1 MRCQGLNRESFGG
14 RGTDSW
20 GRFRSDSVCGETL
33 MRAYALPAPGP
44 RNLAGLAV
52 GTRSRNGKAQCAHGR
67 LVSTWSA
74 LLSAWCLALA
84 LLLVCV
90 AASADSAEDYYWE
103 VIGGCTT
110 VAGTNSYLDRYPEG
124 KYSEQA
130 QQCLP
135 RLKAEQAAWEEIESC
150 QSKEDVERFLTRYPK
165 GAYRIKARECLER
178 WSDVTYRIEG
188 MLEACEAHFEANR
201 LLTGVGGTA
210 VECYEEVL
218 ALERSNRRAI
228 DGLNRVFEKYLGWA
242 RNTLDRG
249 KVAKTQ
255 GYVEKL
261 KRLIPEAP
269 EIAELEDAIR
279 LFERHLEEGRAALE
293 EGNLSTAQE
302 HADTLKEL
310 YPNAPQV
317 QELEDAIGLFERHLE
332 EGRAALEEGNLST
345 AQEHVDTLKE
355 LYPNA
360 PQVQELEDAIAEAA
374 TASAP
379 EPAPEPVPEP
389 TPEPPSDAEREVG
402 EEFRDCDECPL
413 MVVVEAGS
421 FTMGNSWMPTESPEH
436 VVTIANPFAVGVYE
450 VTFAE
455 WDACHDDGG
464 CSHSPSDKGWGRGRQ
479 PVINVSVEDA
489 RQYVRWLSRKTRSTY
504 RLPSESEWE
513 YVARAKTTTAYAW
526 GSTFFITGSRKANCA
541 DCGGRWAG
549 RKTAPVGSFA
559 NNGFGLYDVHGN
571 VWERLEDCRQPTYEG
586 APQDG
591 SVWRRGSCAY
601 TAMRGG
607 SFKDKAWDMR
617 TSHRGWG
624 PADRRTSNAGFRV
637 ARTLA
642 P

>member
-20 GRFRSDSVCGETL
+20 GRFRSDSVCGTTL

-44 RNLAGLAV
+44 RNLAGLPA
-52 GTRSRNGKAQCAHGR
+52 GTRGRNGKAQCVHGR
-67 LVSTWSA
+67 VVSTWSA
-74 LLSAWCLALA
+74 LLSAWCVASA
-84 LLLVCV
+84 LLLVCDP
-90 AASADSAEDYYWE
+90 ASADSAEDYYWE

-110 VAGTNSYLDRYPEG
+110 VAGTNSYLDRYPHG
-124 KYSEQA
+124 KYSERA
-130 QQCLP
+130 QLCLP
-135 RLKAEQAAWEEIESC
+135 RLKDEQAAWERIESC
-150 QSKEDVERFLTRYPK
+150 RSKEDVERFLSQYSK

-178 WSDVTYRIEG
+178 LSDVTYRIEE
-188 MLEACEAHFEANR
+188 MLGACEVHLEVNR

-210 VECYEEVL
+210 VACYEEVL
-218 ALERSNRRAI
+218 ALESSNRRAI
-228 DGLNRVFEKYLGWA
+228 DGLNRVFAKYLGWA
-242 RNTLDRG
+242 RNVLGQG

-261 KRLIPEAP
+261 KRLNPEAP

-317 QELEDAIGLFERHLE
+317 QELEAAISEA
-332 EGRAALEEGNLST
+332 RAAL
-345 AQEHVDTLKE
+345 
-355 LYPNA
+355 P
-360 PQVQELEDAIAEAA
+360 
-374 TASAP
+374 
-379 EPAPEPVPEP
+379 PAPPPEP
-389 TPEPPSDAEREVG
+389 TPEPPPEPAPAPPPEPAPAPPSDAEREVG

-421 FTMGNSWMPTESPEH
+421 FTMGNSWMPNESPEH
-436 VVTIANPFAVGVYE
+436 VVTIAKPFAVGVHE

-464 CSHSPSDKGWGRGRQ
+464 CSHSPSDKGWGRGRR
-479 PVINVSVEDA
+479 PVINVSVEDS
-489 RQYVRWLSRKTRSTY
+489 RQYVRWLSSKTGSTY

-526 GSTFFITGSRKANCA
+526 GSSLFISGSRKANCA
-541 DCGGRWAG
+541 DCGGPWAG
-549 RKTAPVGSFA
+549 RKTAPVGSFGK
-559 NNGFGLYDVHGN
+559 NEFGLYDVHGN
-571 VWERLEDCRQPTYEG
+571 VWERLEDCRQATYEE

-607 SFKDKAWDMR
+607 SFKDKGWDIR

-637 ARTLA
+637 VRTLA